1 MTIKNNTLQH
11 SRIQTIKATHIGVT
25 FHVSMPSGLRT
36 VKEVGNTIAEVYKV
50 KDKRRVTG
58 KVNVFATPELQE
70 AARIRSGLRSSFRAQ
85 TACGLE
91 DNIRICPVIQ
101 SDKVQTWF
109 DNARTNLDDFYFQK
123 VVPSILARKE
133 EDREAAIEIAKTPGY
148 EGGIGT
154 LFNERLYPADE
165 AELREKYSL
174 TLRWHPL
181 PDPEHDVRVGCSVEQ
196 AKKFAAD
203 EISRHEKLAASAHR
217 DVIERI
223 EKSLNW
229 YSDRLG
235 TYTGERKG
243 SFRDEGFKVLA
254 ELSSILPGFNIYND
268 PAFDAVASKIV
279 KDVATLDPEDLRGKS
294 ASSEARRKQAKVKV
308 DAILSEVEAIKSSD
322 EILADVLGN

>member
-1 MTIKNNTLQH
+1 M
-11 SRIQTIKATHIGVT
+11 
-25 FHVSMPSGLRT
+25 
-36 VKEVGNTIAEVYKV
+36 

-154 LFNERLYPADE
+154 LFNERLYPAGE

-223 EKSLNW
+223 EKSLQ
-229 YSDRLG
+229 L
-235 TYTGERKG
+235 
-243 SFRDEGFKVLA
+243 
-254 ELSSILPGFNIYND
+254 
-268 PAFDAVASKIV
+268 
-279 KDVATLDPEDLRGKS
+279 
-294 ASSEARRKQAKVKV
+294 
-308 DAILSEVEAIKSSD
+308 
-322 EILADVLGN
+322 VLGSAWYLHGRAQGFVPRRRVQGACGVEFDSSWLQHLQRSGIRCGCIEDREGCCDPSIPKTCVARALRPKRAGSKRR